1 MKEALRKKLLSARLE
16 LDEDYRQA
24 ASIIIAQK
32 CITKLKKTTS
42 LAIYYPMKAE
52 VNALL
57 LADFAQHHGI
67 ELSLPITEY
76 SFAKWEPGEALES
89 VDNTLQPLTRSI
101 SQPKVIIV
109 PLVGFDRKC
118 NRLGY
123 GRGFYD
129 RALSKLPQAFKL
141 GIAYA
146 TQECEAIPME
156 AHDIALDM
164 IITEKGLY
172 ENNR

>member
-1 MKEALRKKLLSARLE
+1 MKEALRKKLLSVRLE
-16 LDEDYRQA
+16 LDEDYRKA
-24 ASIIIAQK
+24 SSIIIRQK
-32 CITKLKKTTS
+32 CIVKLEKTTS

-57 LADFAQHHGI
+57 LADFTQQNGI
-67 ELSLPITEY
+67 ELSLPTTEL
-76 SFAKWEPGEALES
+76 SFSKWKPGEALES
-89 VDNTLQPLTRSI
+89 ADNTLQPLTHSI
-101 SQPKVIIV
+101 SQPEVIIV
-109 PLVGFDRKC
+109 PLVAFDRKC

-123 GRGFYD
+123 GKGFYD
-129 RALSKLPQAFKL
+129 KALSKLPQALKI

-146 TQECEAIPME
+146 AQECENIPME